1 MSPQEQCSSGGGAA
15 DDVAP
20 TAGGGGGAT
29 DLQALVQ
36 QVANL
41 TQAFQAQHHPMQAV
55 KAGGAFRPGGFLAGL
70 LGAALLAALVW

>member
-1 MSPQEQCSSGGGAA
+1 MGPRGQSSSGGGAA
-15 DDVAP
+15 SGMAP
-20 TAGGGGGAT
+20 TAGGGTTAT

-41 TQAFQAQHHPMQAV
+41 TQAFQAKQHPMQAA
-55 KAGGAFRPGGFLAGL
+55 KAGAPFRLGGFLAGL